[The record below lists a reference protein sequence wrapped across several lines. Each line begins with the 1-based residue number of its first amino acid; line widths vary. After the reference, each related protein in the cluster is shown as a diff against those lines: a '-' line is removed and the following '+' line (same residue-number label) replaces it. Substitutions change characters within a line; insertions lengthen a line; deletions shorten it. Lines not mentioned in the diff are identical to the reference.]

1 MRVGRRCPG
10 RRAVHTLGCRGQ
22 RELLPEHPRQERR
35 RRVAASPCSEGQG
48 PWQSQVHDLPQQEAG
63 SCTGAGGPP
72 AGRGERTPRPRD
84 RRLPRASGQLD
95 GSAAPAGLERVACRG
110 GRTLAPGRGW
120 AARGRDRP
128 HAGAG
133 ALARTRAGGATRCA
147 LEPGRAG
154 GARRRQGQRLQG
166 ASGPGGSLHQG
177 GAGQGRG
184 RAGAGACG
192 ARERLRLRRR
202 GLCAGTPGGR
212 GQDRG

>member
-1 MRVGRRCPG
+1 MRVGRGCPG
-10 RRAVHTLGCRGQ
+10 RGAVHALGCRGR
-22 RELLPEHPRQERR
+22 RELLPEQPRHE
-35 RRVAASPCSEGQG
+35 RRVAAPPCGKGRG
-48 PWQSQVHDLPQQEAG
+48 PWQSEVHDPPQREAG
-63 SCTGAGGPP
+63 PRTGAGGPP
-72 AGRGERTPRPRD
+72 AGQGERTPRD
-84 RRLPRASGQLD
+84 RRLPHAGGQLD